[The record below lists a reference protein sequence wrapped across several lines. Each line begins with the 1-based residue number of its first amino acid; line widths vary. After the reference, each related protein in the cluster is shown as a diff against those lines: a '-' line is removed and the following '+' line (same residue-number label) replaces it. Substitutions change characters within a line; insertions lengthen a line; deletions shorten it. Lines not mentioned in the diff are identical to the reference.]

1 MSTKQLIWQKA
12 VSLQIQGKKVMSCGW
27 WDFFTVPG
35 TDRISLSPSHSP
47 AGSVTLHIIHL
58 TSYSSLEQVIVH
70 SIPSLPAITQ
80 AKKNLTQR
88 HTHQKTLILLEIPG
102 VKQVW
107 FDTSETSHHCHSTP
121 PPQSNARLHK
131 TWWGGPSSLPLSPG

>member
-12 VSLQIQGKKVMSCGW
+12 VSLQMQGKKVMSCGW
-27 WDFFTVPG
+27 WDFFHSSWHRQNFTITFPFPCRLCDPHHPPHQLLKSWAG
-35 TDRISLSPSHSP
+35 NCAQYSFPSQNN
-47 AGSVTLHIIHL
+47 
-58 TSYSSLEQVIVH
+58 TSK
-70 SIPSLPAITQ
+70 
-80 AKKNLTQR
+80 KKNLTQS
-88 HTHQKTLILLEIPG
+88 HTHQKPLILLEIPG